1 MNNSEVQKQIKTILE
16 PELQKQDWFL
26 VDCVV
31 SNGRVIVAVDTDTG
45 FTIENCVRLSRLLEA
60 ELNKSF
66 PFSEHYSLE
75 VGSPGMGNPLKVFRQ
90 YKKFKGRKVAVVT
103 VEGDRMEGRMIE
115 VSDTGIVIEKSKMD
129 KKKEVITGQV
139 EIPFTQIKTT
149 TLVVTF

>member
-1 MNNSEVQKQIKTILE
+1 MNNSEVKKLTTDILE
-16 PELQKQDWFL
+16 LELQKQDWFL

-31 SNGRVIVAVDTDTG
+31 SNGRVIVAVDADTG
-45 FTIENCVRLSRLLEA
+45 FTIANCVRLSRLLES
-60 ELNKSF
+60 ELNKLF
-66 PFSEHYSLE
+66 QFSEQYSLE

-90 YKKFKGRKVAVVT
+90 YKKFNGRKVTVVT
-103 VEGDRMEGRMIE
+103 TEGERIEGRMVE
-115 VSDTGIVIEKSKMD
+115 VADEGIVIEKSKME